1 MFLSVQSL
9 ISASPSTSGPRAPLA
24 AAPSVGVSLD
34 VDHVLR
40 HVARLMADAELD
52 ACMARLMDAAD
63 SSGQLV
69 GARKQLCLALNLQH
83 HVDGVVQVAIGRE
96 PRRPAPEAERDALRA
111 VAAQVQACVDE
122 AQLRWRRASQHFT
135 QVTHLLPTQ
144 LDIRLVLP
152 LPLSASKQQ
161 ALMNQFVRA
170 GTPVPAAQFEE
181 ALASYAAAHRR
192 CQPRVAP
199 AIAARERRRRA
210 GLESRTGLAPLSALA
225 IAMFE
230 EFLSRQSLLLAES
243 ERAGAHHVLHLL
255 ADLRSFGEA

>member
-9 ISASPSTSGPRAPLA
+9 VSASASTPGLPAPVA
-24 AAPSVGVSLD
+24 AAPSPTVSLD
-34 VDHVLR
+34 VDQVLR
-40 HVARLMADAELD
+40 HVGRLMIDADLD
-52 ACMARLMDAAD
+52 ACLARLVDAAD
-63 SSGQLV
+63 TCGQLV

-96 PRRPAPEAERDALRA
+96 QRRPAPEAERDALRA
-111 VAAQVQACVDE
+111 VAAQVQACMDE
-122 AQLRWRRASQHFT
+122 AQRRWRRAGRHFT

-144 LDIRLVLP
+144 FDIRLALP
-152 LPLSASKQQ
+152 PPLSAAKQQ
-161 ALMNQFVRA
+161 ALMGHFVRT
-170 GTPVPAAQFEE
+170 GTTVPAERFED

-210 GLESRTGLAPLSALA
+210 GLECGAGLAPLSVLA

-230 EFLSRQSLLLAES
+230 EFLSRQSLLVAES